1 MKRALITFALFA
13 LYHSAFSQHVYPE
26 VYDNCYLD
34 EFIFEE
40 DKILVPQDTERI
52 KEVVTMGWDKKM
64 FKGAEGYL
72 GLQILIDNRGN
83 SCLMS
88 VRNDT
93 SMKLKKMNLEENIN
107 NNLKW
112 QRIAKKVS
120 AIILLEFDGDKIS
133 VKRLGTVDLVNLVEI
148 DN

>member
-1 MKRALITFALFA
+1 MKSVLFFALLFC
-13 LYHSAFSQHVYPE
+13 LSSTAFGQHVYPE
-26 VYDNCYLD
+26 VFDNCYLD
-34 EFIFEE
+34 EFVFEK
-40 DKILVPQDTERI
+40 DKITVPQDPERI

-64 FKGAEGYL
+64 LKGAEGYL
-72 GLQILIDNRGN
+72 GLQILIDNRGR

-93 SMKLKKMNLEENIN
+93 NLKLKKMNLEENIN

-112 QRIAKKVS
+112 QSLSTKVS
-120 AIILLEFDGDKIS
+120 AIILLEFVKEDII
-133 VKRLGTVDLVNLVEI
+133 VKRLGTKDNVNLVEI